1 MNSIASGW
9 LTSTYQ
15 LPSARWPITACPLGS
30 VPTGGG
36 PMGGWTSVYRS
47 VTRAPGTGL
56 PDWFFTSTAM
66 AAGPSQ
72 AFAAV

>member
-1 MNSIASGW
+1 MNNIASGW

-15 LPSARWPITACPLGS
+15 LPSARWPTIACPLGS

-36 PMGGWTSVYRS
+36 PAAGCRSVKRT

-56 PDWFFTSTAM
+56 PAWFLTSTAI
-66 AAGPSQ
+66 AAGPSHGL
-72 AFAAV
+72 AV